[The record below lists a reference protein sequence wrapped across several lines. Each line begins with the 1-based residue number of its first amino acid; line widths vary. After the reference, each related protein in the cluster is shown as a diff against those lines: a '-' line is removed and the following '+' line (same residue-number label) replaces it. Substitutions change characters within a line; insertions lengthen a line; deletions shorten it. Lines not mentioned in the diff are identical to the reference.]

1 VKTFLNRIL
10 PLLLFIAAGM
20 VLSWLSIYA
29 FWFGVW
35 TFHTVPAARFCD
47 AVGSV
52 ILRPAHWV
60 FEFLGGDQSTIFVDP
75 KSFSETNGLII
86 GVFFYSI
93 FRAFR
98 PHPQPALPPKRPPAE
113 TRRIEEKV
121 G

>member
-1 VKTFLNRIL
+1 
-10 PLLLFIAAGM
+10 M
-20 VLSWLSIYA
+20 VVSWLSIYA

-47 AVGSV
+47 AIGSV
-52 ILRPAHWV
+52 ILMPAHWV
-60 FEFLGGDQSTIFVDP
+60 FQFLGGDQSTIFVDP

-86 GVFFYSI
+86 GVLFYSI

-98 PHPQPALPPKRPPAE
+98 PRHEPTPAPQRPPAE